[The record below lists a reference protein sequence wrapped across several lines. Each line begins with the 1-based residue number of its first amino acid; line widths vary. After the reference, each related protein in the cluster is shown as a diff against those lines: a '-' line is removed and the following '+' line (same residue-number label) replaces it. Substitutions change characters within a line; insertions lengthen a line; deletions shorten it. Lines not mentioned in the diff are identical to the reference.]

1 MMTRLSKLAALALLG
16 ATLTGCAAAMSYRR
30 GYDAAQR
37 RDWDAAVGHYR
48 QAVQEDPDKPEYRI
62 ALERAMIQAA
72 LLHAAAGKEFESKG
86 EIDAALREFRRASE
100 YEPANRQLSAKVAE
114 LDRIIRERIEAAR
127 PRPPIA
133 DMRERARQM
142 SPEPILNPASRDPIN
157 WKFGPTSSVRDILNF
172 IGAAAGINVTFTSDY
187 RDPPGYAV
195 QLDGVTVEQAL
206 QQILSAN
213 GLFYKVLNE
222 RTILI
227 IPDNV
232 QNRARYEEQVI
243 RTFYLSH
250 ADAQEMVQL
259 LNVIGRVQGSP
270 IVPAFVANKNQN
282 SVTVRATAPLVAIME
297 RIIASNDRPRAEVI
311 VDVQI
316 LEVNRT
322 RAKQF
327 GLDLGSYSVTGVFSP
342 ERAPEV
348 DDDGAITTQPFNL
361 NTITAGISP
370 ADFYMAV
377 PAAVV
382 RFLET
387 DSQTKLV
394 AKPQL
399 RGREGEEIKLNLG
412 DRFPVPTTTF
422 GSLGGAGSVATQPIS
437 SFNYEPVGII
447 VNMTPRVTFE
457 GDIVLK
463 LVVESSTLGQDV
475 NIAGQ
480 NLPSFGSRKVETTL
494 RLRDGES
501 TLLAGLLRE
510 DERRSLSGFP
520 GLMRL
525 PVFRQLFTNN
535 DLSSGQ
541 TDIVILL
548 TPRIVR
554 THELRQEDLN
564 PVYIGSQ
571 QNLGLTGA
579 PPLIAAPE
587 TTEPSAP
594 APPGGVSGQG
604 TPLPRDGT
612 LPQPGIMPETP
623 APLAPSAPPAPAPGE
638 TPPAQPPQLQPE
650 PAPTPAPPGAPPS
663 PQTPPVQAAPPEAA
677 RPQGQ
682 PDATAA
688 STNAVRVLVTPP
700 GPEMRV
706 GGGPYTVPISVSN
719 VPRVSTLSLTIT
731 YNPAHVRVRAVQEG
745 SFMRQGGVSASFTQ
759 QVDPV
764 AGRVDITV
772 VRGQDVVGASGT
784 GLVAALVVEPVGA
797 GSTSLSATGTA
808 AAPGGAAIPVTATPA
823 AVTVR

>member
-1 MMTRLSKLAALALLG
+1 
-16 ATLTGCAAAMSYRR
+16 
-30 GYDAAQR
+30 
-37 RDWDAAVGHYR
+37 
-48 QAVQEDPDKPEYRI
+48 
-62 ALERAMIQAA
+62 
-72 LLHAAAGKEFESKG
+72 
-86 EIDAALREFRRASE
+86 
-100 YEPANRQLSAKVAE
+100 LSAKVAD
-114 LDRIIRERIEAAR
+114 LDRVIRERIEAAR

-133 DMRERARQM
+133 DMRDRARKM
-142 SPEPILNPASRDPIN
+142 SPEPILNPASREPIDFN
-157 WKFGPTSSVRDILNF
+157 FPLASVRDILNF
-172 IGAAAGINVTFTSDY
+172 LGSSAGINVTFTADY
-187 RDPPGYAV
+187 RDPPGYTV
-195 QLDGVTVEQAL
+195 RLDGVTLEQAL
-206 QQILSAN
+206 QQVLSAN
-213 GLFYKVLNE
+213 QLFYKVLNE
-222 RTILI
+222 STILV

-250 ADAQEMVQL
+250 AEAQEMVQL

-270 IVPAFVANKNQN
+270 IVPAFVANKSQN

-327 GLDLGSYSVTGVFSP
+327 GLDLGSYSVTGIFSP
-342 ERAPEV
+342 ERAPAS
-348 DDDGAITTQPFNL
+348 DDDGNITTTPFNL
-361 NTITAGISP
+361 NTITAGIST
-370 ADFYMAV
+370 ADFYMSV

-457 GDIVLK
+457 GDVVLK
-463 LVVESSTLGQDV
+463 LVIESSTLGQDV

-510 DERRSLSGFP
+510 DERRALRGFP

-525 PVFRQLFTNN
+525 PVFRQLFTDN

-554 THELRQEDLN
+554 THELTQEDVN
-564 PVYIGSQ
+564 PLYIGSQ

-579 PPLIAAPE
+579 PPLIAAPA
-587 TTEPSAP
+587 TEEPV
-594 APPGGVSGQG
+594 APPPGVSGQG
-604 TPLPRDGT
+604 TPLPEQGT
-612 LPQPGIMPETP
+612 LPQPGIMPEMP
-623 APLAPSAPPAPAPGE
+623 QPLAPAPPAAEPAAAE
-638 TPPAQPPQLQPE
+638 PPPLQPE
-650 PAPTPAPPGAPPS
+650 PAPTTAVP
-663 PQTPPVQAAPPEAA
+663 
-677 RPQGQ
+677 
-682 PDATAA
+682 PDAATPA
-688 STNAVRVLVTPP
+688 SAVRVLVTPP

-719 VPRVSTLSLTIT
+719 VPRVSTLSLTVT
-731 YNPAHVRVRAVQEG
+731 YNPALVRVRAVQEG
-745 SFMRQGGVSASFTQ
+745 SFMRQGGVTASFTQ

-784 GLVAALVVEPVGA
+784 GLVAALVVEPVAA
-797 GSTSLSATGTA
+797 GSTSLGVVGTA
-808 AAPGGAAIPVTATPA
+808 AAPGGAAVPVTATPA
-823 AVTVR
+823 AVTVK

>member
-1 MMTRLSKLAALALLG
+1 MTRLSKLVALALICG
-16 ATLTGCAAAMSYRR
+16 TMAACAAAMSYRK
-30 GYDAAQR
+30 GFDAAQR

-62 ALERAMIQAA
+62 ALERAMLEAA
-72 LLHAAAGKEFESKG
+72 LMHATAGKEFEAKG
-86 EIDAALREFRRASE
+86 ELDAAVREFRRASE
-100 YEPANRQLSAKVAE
+100 YDPSNRQIAAKVAE
-114 LDRIIRERIEAAR
+114 LDRVIRDRIEAAR
-127 PRPPIA
+127 PRSRLS
-133 DMRERARQM
+133 DMRDRARKL
-142 SPEPILNPASRDPIN
+142 SPEPILNPASREPIN
-157 WKFGPTSSVRDILNF
+157 WKFGTATSVRDILNF
-172 IGAAAGINVTFTSDY
+172 IGAASGINVTFTGDY
-187 RDPPGYAV
+187 RDPPGYSV

-206 QQILSAN
+206 HQVLSAN

-222 RTILI
+222 RTILV

-232 QNRARYEEQVI
+232 QNRAKYEEQVI

-282 SVTVRATAPLVAIME
+282 SITVRATAPLVAIME
-297 RIIASNDRPRAEVI
+297 RIIASNDRPRAEVV

-316 LEVNRT
+316 LEVSRS

-327 GLDLGSYSVTGVFSP
+327 GLDLSNYSVTGIFSP
-342 ERAPEV
+342 ERRPDV
-348 DDDGAITTQPFNL
+348 DDDGNVSTQPFNL
-361 NTITAGISP
+361 NTITAGISA

-377 PAAVV
+377 PTAVI

-412 DRFPVPTTTF
+412 DRFPVPSTTF

-437 SFNYEPVGII
+437 SFTYEPVGII

-457 GDIVLK
+457 GDVVLK

-480 NLPSFGSRKVETTL
+480 NLPSFGSRKVETTI

-510 DERRSLSGFP
+510 DERRTLSGFP

-525 PVFRQLFTNN
+525 PVFKQLFTNN

-554 THELRQEDLN
+554 THELTQDDVN

-587 TTEPSAP
+587 GEAAPQAQPGPMGQPS
-594 APPGGVSGQG
+594 
-604 TPLPRDGT
+604 PLPREGT
-612 LPQPGIMPETP
+612 LPQPGIMPEPQAPP
-623 APLAPSAPPAPAPGE
+623 AAPPAAPAEPPPTLQPETAPTTPPAPAP
-638 TPPAQPPQLQPE
+638 
-650 PAPTPAPPGAPPS
+650 PGD
-663 PQTPPVQAAPPEAA
+663 AAAA
-677 RPQGQ
+677 G
-682 PDATAA
+682 
-688 STNAVRVLVTPP
+688 AVRLLITPP

-706 GGGPYTVPISVSN
+706 GGGPYTVPLSVSN
-719 VPRVSTLSLTIT
+719 VPRVSTLTLTVT
-731 YNPAHVRVRAVQEG
+731 YNPAVLRVRAVQEG
-745 SFMRQGGVSASFTQ
+745 SFMRQGGVSAPFSQ
-759 QVDPV
+759 QVDAV

-772 VRGQDVVGASGT
+772 VRSQDVVGASGT
-784 GLVAALVVEPVGA
+784 GLVAALIVEALAP
-797 GSTSLSATGTA
+797 GSTSLGAAGTA
-808 AAPGGAAIPVTATPA
+808 TAPGGAPVPVTATPA

>member
-1 MMTRLSKLAALALLG
+1 MITRLSKLVALALLA
-16 ATLTGCAAAMSYRR
+16 ATLAGCAAAIAYRR
-30 GYDAAQR
+30 GDAAAER
-37 RDWDAAVGHYR
+37 RDWDAAVGHFR
-48 QAVQEDPDKPEYRI
+48 QAVQDDPDKPEYRI
-62 ALERAMIQAA
+62 ALERAMIQASTA
-72 LLHAAAGKEFESKG
+72 HAAAAREFEAKG
-86 EIDAALREFRRASE
+86 ELDAAVREYRRASE
-100 YEPANRQLSAKVAE
+100 YEPANRQLAAKVAE
-114 LDRIIRERIEAAR
+114 LDGVIRDRIEAAR
-127 PRPPIA
+127 PRPPIV

-142 SPEPILNPASRDPIN
+142 SPEPILNPASREPIN
-157 WKFGPTSSVRDILNF
+157 FNFPSASVRDILNF
-172 IGAAAGINVTFTSDY
+172 IGSSAGINVTFTADY
-187 RDPPGYAV
+187 REPPGYSV
-195 QLDGVTVEQAL
+195 QLDGVTLEQAL

-213 GLFYKVLNE
+213 SLFYKVLNE
-222 RTILI
+222 RTILV

-232 QNRARYEEQVI
+232 QNRAKYEEQVI

-250 ADAQEMVQL
+250 AEAQDMVQL

-282 SVTVRATAPLVAIME
+282 SITVRATAPLVAIME
-297 RIIASNDRPRAEVI
+297 RIIAANDRPRAEVV

-327 GLDLGSYSVTGVFSP
+327 GLDLGNYSVTGIFSP
-342 ERAPEV
+342 EDAPGGD
-348 DDDGAITTQPFNL
+348 DDDGTITTAPFNL
-361 NTITAGISP
+361 NTISAGIST
-370 ADFYMAV
+370 ADFYLAV

-412 DRFPVPTTTF
+412 DRFPVPSTTF

-463 LVVESSTLGQDV
+463 LEIESSTLGQDV

-510 DERRSLSGFP
+510 DERRALRGFP

-525 PVFRQLFTNN
+525 PIFRQLFTDN
-535 DLSSGQ
+535 DLSAGQ

-554 THELRQEDLN
+554 THELTQENVN

-579 PPLIAAPE
+579 PPLITAPPVDDPAAP
-587 TTEPSAP
+587 P

-604 TPLPRDGT
+604 TPLPPEGT

-623 APLAPSAPPAPAPGE
+623 APLAPAPPAATPPAEPQPPPLPAEPAPAP
-638 TPPAQPPQLQPE
+638 PPAE
-650 PAPTPAPPGAPPS
+650 PA
-663 PQTPPVQAAPPEAA
+663 AA
-677 RPQGQ
+677 
-682 PDATAA
+682 
-688 STNAVRVLVTPP
+688 NAVRLLVTPP

-719 VPRVSTLSLTIT
+719 VPRVSTLSVTLTF
-731 YNPAHVRVRAVQEG
+731 NPALLRVRAVQEG
-745 SFMRQGGVSASFTQ
+745 SFMRQGGVNASFTQ

-772 VRGQDVVGASGT
+772 VRGQDIVGASGT
-784 GLVAALVVEPVGA
+784 GLVAALVVEAVAA
-797 GSTSLSATGTA
+797 GSTSLAAAGTA
-808 AAPGGAAIPVTATPA
+808 TAPGGAAVPVTATPA

>member
-1 MMTRLSKLAALALLG
+1 MTRLSKLFALALLSS
-16 ATLTGCAAAMSYRR
+16 TLVACAAAVSYRK

-37 RDWDAAVGHYR
+37 KDWDAAVGHYR

-62 ALERAMIQAA
+62 ALERAMLEAA
-72 LLHAAAGKEFESKG
+72 LIHAAAGKDFEARG
-86 EIDAALREFRRASE
+86 ELDSALREFRRASE
-100 YEPANRQLSAKVAE
+100 YEPANRQLAAKAAE
-114 LDRIIRERIEAAR
+114 LDRIIRERIEASR
-127 PRPPIA
+127 PKSRIA
-133 DMRERARQM
+133 GMRDRARQV
-142 SPEPILNPASRDPIN
+142 SAEPILNPASREPIN
-157 WKFGPTSSVRDILNF
+157 WKFGPTTSVRDILNF
-172 IGAAAGINVTFTSDY
+172 IGAASGINVTFTGDY
-187 RDPPGYAV
+187 RDPPPYGV

-206 QQILSAN
+206 QQVLSAN

-222 RTILI
+222 RTILVV
-227 IPDNV
+227 PDNV
-232 QNRARYEEQVI
+232 QNRAKYEEQVI

-250 ADAQEMVQL
+250 ADPQEMVQL

-282 SVTVRATAPLVAIME
+282 SITVRATAPLVAIME

-316 LEVNRT
+316 LEVNRG

-327 GLDLGSYSVTGVFSP
+327 GLELSNYSVTGIFSP
-342 ERAPEV
+342 ERRPDV
-348 DDDGAITTQPFNL
+348 DDGVVGTQPFNL
-361 NTITAGISP
+361 NTITAGVS
-370 ADFYMAV
+370 ASDFYLAV
-377 PAAVV
+377 PTAVV

-387 DSQTKLV
+387 DSHTKLV

-412 DRFPVPTTTF
+412 DRFPVPSTTF

-437 SFNYEPVGII
+437 SFTYEPVGII

-463 LVVESSTLGQDV
+463 LVVESSTLGEDV

-510 DERRSLSGFP
+510 EERRTLTGFP

-525 PVFRQLFTNN
+525 PVFRQLFTSN
-535 DLSSGQ
+535 DISSGQ
-541 TDIVILL
+541 TDIVMLL
-548 TPRIVR
+548 TPRILR
-554 THELRQEDLN
+554 SHELTQEDVN

-579 PPLIAAPE
+579 PPLIAP
-587 TTEPSAP
+587 T
-594 APPGGVSGQG
+594 PGGEEAAPGTKPDTTGQPS
-604 TPLPRDGT
+604 PLPREGT
-612 LPQPGIMPETP
+612 LPQPGIMPEP
-623 APLAPSAPPAPAPGE
+623 PPPPAPPA
-638 TPPAQPPQLQPE
+638 TPPEPPPILQPE
-650 PAPTPAPPGAPPS
+650 PSPTPPPPPGDP
-663 PQTPPVQAAPPEAA
+663 AAA
-677 RPQGQ
+677 
-682 PDATAA
+682 
-688 STNAVRVLVTPP
+688 AVRLLVSPP

-706 GGGPYTVPISVSN
+706 GGGPYTVPLSVSN
-719 VPRVSTLSLTIT
+719 VPRVSTLTLTVT
-731 YNPAHVRVRAVQEG
+731 YNPALVRVRAVQEG
-745 SFMRQGGVSASFTQ
+745 SFMRQGGVTTAFNQ

-772 VRGQDVVGASGT
+772 VRSQDVVGASGT
-784 GLVAALVVEPVGA
+784 GLVAALIVEAVAA
-797 GSTSLSATGTA
+797 GSTSLGATGTA
-808 AAPGGAAIPVTATPA
+808 TAPGGSAVAVTSTPA
-823 AVTVR
+823 AIMVR

>member
-1 MMTRLSKLAALALLG
+1 MMTRLAKLVALALLA
-16 ATLTGCAAAMSYRR
+16 ATLAGCAAAMAYRR

-37 RDWDAAVGHYR
+37 RDWDAAVGYYR
-48 QAVQEDPDKPEYRI
+48 QAVQDDPDKPEYRI

-72 LLHAAAGKEFESKG
+72 LAHASAAKEFEAKG
-86 EIDAALREFRRASE
+86 ELDAALREYRRASE

-114 LDRIIRERIEAAR
+114 LDGIIRDRIEAAR
-127 PRPPIA
+127 PRPRIA

-142 SPEPILNPASRDPIN
+142 SPEPMLNPASREPIN
-157 WKFGPTSSVRDILNF
+157 FNFPSASVRDILNF
-172 IGAAAGINVTFTSDY
+172 IGSSAGINVTFTADY
-187 RDPPGYAV
+187 REPPGYSV
-195 QLDGVTVEQAL
+195 QLDGVTLEQAL

-213 GLFYKVLNE
+213 SLFYKVLNE
-222 RTILI
+222 RTILV

-232 QNRARYEEQVI
+232 QNRAKYEEQVI

-282 SVTVRATAPLVAIME
+282 SITVRATAPLVAIME
-297 RIIASNDRPRAEVI
+297 RIIASNDRPRAEVV

-327 GLDLGSYSVTGVFSP
+327 GLDLGSYSITGIFSP
-342 ERAPEV
+342 EREPEG
-348 DDDGAITTQPFNL
+348 DADGNITTRPFNL
-361 NTITAGISP
+361 NTISAGISA

-412 DRFPVPTTTF
+412 DRFPVPSTTF

-457 GDIVLK
+457 GDVVLK
-463 LVVESSTLGQDV
+463 LEIESSTLGQDV

-510 DERRSLSGFP
+510 DERRALRGFP

-525 PVFRQLFTNN
+525 PIFRQLFTDN
-535 DLSSGQ
+535 DLSAGQ

-554 THELRQEDLN
+554 THELTQEDVN

-579 PPLIAAPE
+579 PPLIAAP
-587 TTEPSAP
+587 PPDDPAAP
-594 APPGGVSGQG
+594 APPAPPQGGVSGQG
-604 TPLPRDGT
+604 TPLPPSGT

-623 APLAPSAPPAPAPGE
+623 APLAPAPPAATPPGDPQAPPLPAEPAPAPP
-638 TPPAQPPQLQPE
+638 TAE
-650 PAPTPAPPGAPPS
+650 PAAG
-663 PQTPPVQAAPPEAA
+663 
-677 RPQGQ
+677 
-682 PDATAA
+682 
-688 STNAVRVLVTPP
+688 NAVRLLVTPP
-700 GPEMRV
+700 GPEMSV

-719 VPRVSTLSLTIT
+719 VPRVSTLSVTLTF
-731 YNPAHVRVRAVQEG
+731 NPALLRVRAVQEG
-745 SFMRQGGVSASFTQ
+745 SFMRQGGVNASFTQ

-784 GLVAALVVEPVGA
+784 GLVAALVVEAVAA
-797 GSTSLSATGTA
+797 GSTSLTAAGTA
-808 AAPGGAAIPVTATPA
+808 TDPGGAAVPVTAAPA

>member
-1 MMTRLSKLAALALLG
+1 MSRLSRLVAVALVA
-16 ATLTGCAAAMSYRR
+16 ATLAGCAAAMAHRR
-30 GYDAAQR
+30 GNEAAR
-37 RDWDAAVGHYR
+37 RSDWDAAVSHYR
-48 QAVQEDPDKPEYRI
+48 QAVQDDPDKPEYRI
-62 ALERAMIQAA
+62 ALERAMLEASRV
-72 LLHAAAGKEFESKG
+72 HAAAARDFETKG
-86 EIDAALREFRRASE
+86 EIDAALREYRRASE
-100 YEPANRQLSAKVAE
+100 YEPANRQLAGKVTE
-114 LDRIIRERIEAAR
+114 LDRTIRERIEASR
-127 PRPPIA
+127 PRPKM
-133 DMRERARQM
+133 DEMRERARRFTT
-142 SPEPILNPASRDPIN
+142 EPVLNPASRDPLDF
-157 WKFGPTSSVRDILNF
+157 KFNSASVRDILNF
-172 IGAAAGINVTFTSDY
+172 LGASSGINITYTGDY
-187 RDPPGYAV
+187 RDPPGYTV
-195 QLDGVTVEQAL
+195 QLDGVTLEQAL
-206 QQILSAN
+206 QQVLSAN

-222 RTILI
+222 RTILV

-232 QNRARYEEQVI
+232 QNRAKYEEQVI

-250 ADAQEMVQL
+250 ADSQEMVQL

-297 RIIASNDRPRAEVI
+297 RIIAANDRPRAEVV

-316 LEVNRT
+316 LEVNRS

-327 GLDLGSYSVTGVFSP
+327 GLDLSSYSVGAIFSP
-342 ERAPEV
+342 ERAPTSG
-348 DDDGAITTQPFNL
+348 DDGVSTTPFNL
-361 NTITAGISP
+361 NTITAGIST
-370 ADFYMAV
+370 ADFYLSV
-377 PAAVV
+377 PTAVV

-387 DSQTKLV
+387 DSQTRLV

-412 DRFPVPTTTF
+412 DRFPVPSTTF

-463 LVVESSTLGQDV
+463 LTVESSTLGQDV

-510 DERRSLSGFP
+510 DERRSLTGFP

-525 PVFRQLFTNN
+525 PIFRQLFTNN

-554 THELRQEDLN
+554 SHELTQDDVN

-571 QNLGLTGA
+571 QNLGLTGP
-579 PPLIAAPE
+579 PPLIAAPGGEEGAAPE
-587 TTEPSAP
+587 TAPPPAGGAVGQPTPLPREGTLAQPGILPERPVAPAPAP
-594 APPGGVSGQG
+594 APPA
-604 TPLPRDGT
+604 
-612 LPQPGIMPETP
+612 PQPEPP
-623 APLAPSAPPAPAPGE
+623 PL
-638 TPPAQPPQLQPE
+638 LQPE
-650 PAPTPAPPGAPPS
+650 PAPTAPTA
-663 PQTPPVQAAPPEAA
+663 
-677 RPQGQ
+677 
-682 PDATAA
+682 PDAAAAA
-688 STNAVRVLVTPP
+688 SAVRLLITPP
-700 GPEMRV
+700 GPELRL

-719 VPRVSTLSLTIT
+719 VPRVSTLSITVT
-731 YNPAHVRVRAVQEG
+731 YNPALLRVRAVQEG
-745 SFMRQGGVSASFTQ
+745 SFMRQGGVTAAFSH

-764 AGRVDITV
+764 AGRVDVTV
-772 VRGQDVVGASGT
+772 VRGQDLVGASGT
-784 GLVAALVVEPVGA
+784 GLVAALLVEPVAA
-797 GSTSLSATGTA
+797 GSTSLGAAGTA
-808 AAPGGAAIPVTATPA
+808 TAPGGAPVAIVTTPV